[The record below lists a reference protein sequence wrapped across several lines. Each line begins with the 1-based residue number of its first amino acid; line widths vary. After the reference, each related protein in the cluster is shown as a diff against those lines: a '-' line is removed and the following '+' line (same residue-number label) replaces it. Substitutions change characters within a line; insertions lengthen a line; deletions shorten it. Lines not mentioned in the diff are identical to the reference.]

1 MLKIPFLVLLLS
13 PLLTFAQGAKPA
25 AAASEPPAPPT
36 IHEKTAGM
44 KHLAGLIPLDWD
56 AKTGKLYLEIGP
68 LGTDGR
74 SSRIHLRH
82 FVAVRHGLE

>member
-25 AAASEPPAPPT
+25 AAASEPPAPQT

-44 KHLAGLIPLDWD
+44 KHLDWPD
-56 AKTGKLYLEIGP
+56 PA
-68 LGTDGR
+68 
-74 SSRIHLRH
+74 
-82 FVAVRHGLE
+82 